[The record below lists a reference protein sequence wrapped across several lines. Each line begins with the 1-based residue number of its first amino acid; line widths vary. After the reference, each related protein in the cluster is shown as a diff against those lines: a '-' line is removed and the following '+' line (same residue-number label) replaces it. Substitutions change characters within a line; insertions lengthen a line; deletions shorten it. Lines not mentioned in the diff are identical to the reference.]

1 MGKFTK
7 LFVFVFLITIFSTL
21 RSYSQNFINND
32 DFENGNAPNATLLA
46 PCDPPVVTSPLYL
59 CQNST
64 ATPIIVTP
72 STGGILTWYGTNA
85 TGGTASA
92 IPPTPSTTTV
102 GSTTYYVSQT
112 IGGCESSRV
121 PIVVNVVADNGAV
134 ILNLRCD
141 PSQILPPDVGTSVF
155 FDWSN
160 NPLISNTYNYSYT
173 VQGGAAVTGSVGV
186 SHLQVFG
193 LLPGQ
198 SVTLTLTSATS
209 PCVPPQ
215 TITCTVP
222 CGTSTITPNFPAI
235 PAFCSGTVA
244 PILATTSPN
253 GIVGTWSPAVVSNTV
268 SGSYVFTPNLTLK
281 PCATNQTLSVTVS
294 PRVSPTFTAIPGSIC
309 QNATAPS
316 LPTSSTNS
324 PSITGTW
331 NPAVINTA
339 TLGTTVYTFIPNPGQ
354 CVTATPTTVSITI
367 VSVVTPNFANIP
379 ALCSGTTAPLLLN
392 TSPNGITGTWSPA
405 TISNTTSR
413 SYVFTPNPN
422 QCATTQTLNVTII
435 PRIVPDFQ
443 AIPSFCTGTTP
454 PLLGATSPNGISG
467 NWSPPII
474 NNTAS
479 GTYIFTP
486 DASQCA
492 TTQILNVT
500 VNPLTLP
507 DFDNISI
514 CLGGP
519 IPSLNNTSPNGI
531 TGTWSPPII
540 DGTTNGSYVFTPN
553 INECASSQTIDVTV
567 NQATLLSFEW
577 SVSEAFAENQIIT
590 VAASPPGN
598 YLYQLDFGPL
608 QTNPVFENVALG
620 THTLTVYDANGC
632 APPITRDNILV
643 INYPT
648 FFTPNGDG
656 YNETWNIF
664 ELSDQS
670 NSKIFIFDRY
680 GKLLKEISPRGLGWD
695 GTYIGHPMPSTDYWF
710 YVEYTEQSISK
721 KFKAHFSLKR

>member
-7 LFVFVFLITIFSTL
+7 LFAFVFLITIFSIIS
-21 RSYSQNFINND
+21 SYSQNFINTD
-32 DFENGNAPNATLLA
+32 DFENGSIANVQLEA

-64 ATPIIVTP
+64 ATPIIVIP
-72 STGGILTWYGTNA
+72 STGGFLTWYGTNA

-134 ILNLRCD
+134 ILNFRCD

-173 VQGGAAVTGSVGV
+173 IQGGTAVTGSVGV

-222 CGTSTITPNFPAI
+222 CGASTITPNFAAI

-253 GIVGTWSPAVVSNTV
+253 GIVGIWSPSTISNSAT
-268 SGSYVFTPNLTLK
+268 GSYVFTPNPVMF
-281 PCATNQTLSVTVS
+281 PCATTQTLNVTVTS
-294 PRVSPTFTAIPGSIC
+294 RVTPTFTTISGSIC
-309 QNATAPS
+309 QNSVPQS

-331 NPAVINTA
+331 NLAVINTA
-339 TLGTTVYTFIPNPGQ
+339 TLGTTVYTFIPNAGQ
-354 CVTATPTTVSITI
+354 CVTATPTTVSVTV
-367 VSVVTPNFANIP
+367 VSVISPNFANIP
-379 ALCSGTTAPLLLN
+379 ALCSGTTAPIFSN
-392 TSPNGITGTWSPA
+392 TSPNGITGTWLPA
-405 TISNTTSR
+405 TISNTTNG
-413 SYVFTPNPN
+413 SYVFTPNAN

-435 PRIVPDFQ
+435 PRIVPDFP
-443 AIPSFCTGTTP
+443 AIPPFCTGTVA
-454 PLLGATSPNGISG
+454 PLLGTTSPNGISG
-467 NWSPPII
+467 TWSPPII
-474 NNTAS
+474 NTTTS
-479 GTYIFTP
+479 GNYVFTP

-492 TTQILNVT
+492 TTQTLNVI
-500 VNPLTLP
+500 VNPLIMP
-507 DFDNISI
+507 NFDNISI
-514 CLGGP
+514 CLGGSVP
-519 IPSLNNTSPNGI
+519 ILNNTSPNGI
-531 TGTWSPPII
+531 AGTWLPPII
-540 DGTTNGSYVFTPN
+540 DSTTNGAYVFTPN
-553 INECASSQTIDVTV
+553 INECASSQTINVTV
-567 NQATLLSFEW
+567 NQSTLLSFEW

-590 VAASPPGN
+590 VTATPPGN
-598 YLYQLDFGPL
+598 YLYQLDYGPL
-608 QTNPVFENVALG
+608 QANPVFENVALG

-632 APPITRDNILV
+632 SPPITRDNVLV

-664 ELSDQS
+664 ELSDQL
-670 NSKIFIFDRY
+670 NSKISIFDRY
-680 GKLLKEISPRGLGWD
+680 GKLLKEISPGGLGWD

-710 YVEYTEQSISK
+710 CVEYMEQSISK
-721 KFKAHFSLKR
+721 KFKSHFSLKR